1 MDNLTNSEKKVRVL
15 LLAALTCVATMI
27 VKLPIPGN
35 GYVNLGDGFMLA
47 CGMILGPL
55 PGALAAG
62 TGSAL
67 ADLINGYSYIAPAT
81 FVIKALSA
89 TVAAFVY
96 RILARKY
103 VIARYSYMDVSI
115 AGAAGELFMIIGYY
129 AYDVFRII
137 YGSDRLSR
145 TILSQASRTA
155 AVSLP
160 YNLLQ
165 AAIGVT
171 ITAVATPLLAKL
183 LIRGK

>member
-1 MDNLTNSEKKVRVL
+1 MDNLTNSEKNVRVL
-15 LLAALTCVATMI
+15 LLAMLTCIATMI
-27 VKLPIPGN
+27 IKLPIPGN

-67 ADLINGYSYIAPAT
+67 ADLINGYSSIAPAT
-81 FVIKALSA
+81 FIIKALSA

-96 RILARKY
+96 KILAQKY
-103 VIARYSYMDVSI
+103 LTVHYSCMDVSI
-115 AGAAGELFMIIGYY
+115 AGAAGEVFMIFGYFT
-129 AYDVFRII
+129 YDIIRII

-145 TILSQASRTA
+145 TILSQAVSDA
-155 AVSLP
+155 AASLP

-165 AAIGVT
+165 AAIGIT
-171 ITAVATPLLAKL
+171 ITAVMTPLLVKL
-183 LIRGK
+183 LIRSK

>member
-1 MDNLTNSEKKVRVL
+1 MDNLTGSEKKVRVL
-15 LLAALTCVATMI
+15 LLATLTCIATMI
-27 VKLPIPGN
+27 VKMPIPGG

-62 TGSAL
+62 AGSAL
-67 ADLINGYSYIAPAT
+67 ADLINGYSPTAPAT

-89 TVAAFVY
+89 TVAAIIY
-96 RILARKY
+96 KLLARKY
-103 VIARYSYMDVSI
+103 LSAHYSYMDVSI
-115 AGAAGELFMIIGYY
+115 AGAAGEAFMIFGYFS
-129 AYDVFRII
+129 YDMIRII

-145 TILSQASRTA
+145 TILSQAVSSA
-155 AVSLP
+155 ALAVP

-165 AAIGVT
+165 AAIGIT
-171 ITAVATPLLAKL
+171 ITSVMTPFLVKL